1 MKKIGIFGLVGCL
14 LTVGGVYAQWTY
26 GQATAGSVSES
37 IIPQMAGVGQSSK
50 KGTIGLVTSGVQM
63 VIDAAGTGEY
73 VYHPVLR
80 ITGDVT
86 ITFTASD
93 GADAEV
99 KASGIKMGYYITKA
113 ADWKYDG
120 NFDGDLADA
129 EDKEIFSLLDCGTP
143 EAPIALN
150 GGAPCKSASI
160 DAATLAAKISL
171 NVEADFE
178 LDTKAK
184 YDSFKNHLNKEKSL
198 FTVAVVEMA

>member
-63 VIDAAGTGEY
+63 VIDAEGTGEY

-80 ITGDVT
+80 ITGDVA

-93 GADAEV
+93 GADADV
-99 KASGIKMGYYITKA
+99 KTNGIKMGYYITQP

-120 NFDGDLADA
+120 NFDGDL
-129 EDKEIFSLLDCGTP
+129 EDGVDIEIFRLENCGD
-143 EAPIALN
+143 ADNPIPLN
-150 GGAPCKSASI
+150 NGNPCDLASI
-160 DAATLAAKISL
+160 TAETLAEKIKL
-171 NVEADFE
+171 NVPETFE